1 MSDEYANNGLKGSLV
16 NTTAVDTGNYPPE
29 GDSTSSGGYGS
40 PNVWSDAAQR
50 GKANYNDSNPSDA
63 ITDSNTKR
71 VSGFDADEQT
81 VDDPSGL
88 VQQSLSGGDLRDV
101 MQDMGKDRRGG
112 DKLNP
117 YAGDSFESANDAKEM
132 LAKTSR
138 SPPNK

>member
-16 NTTAVDTGNYPPE
+16 NTTAADNGNYPPE

-50 GKANYNDSNPSDA
+50 GRADPEPNQSDA
-63 ITDSNTKR
+63 TNNANTKR
-71 VSGFDADEQT
+71 VSGFDADEQD

-88 VQQSLSGGDLRDV
+88 VQQSLNGGDLRDV
-101 MQDMGKDRRGG
+101 MQEMGKDRRGG
-112 DKLNP
+112 EKLNP

-138 SPPNK
+138 SPPGK